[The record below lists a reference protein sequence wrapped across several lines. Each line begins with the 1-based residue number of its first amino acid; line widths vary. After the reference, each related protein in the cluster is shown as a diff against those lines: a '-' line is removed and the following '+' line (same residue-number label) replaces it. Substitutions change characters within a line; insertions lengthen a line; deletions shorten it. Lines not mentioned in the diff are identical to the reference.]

1 MIGNARNGWKRFS
14 VVTAMA
20 TLSHALAIPAFCTLA
35 LAMPCASPNVAA
47 VGIGT
52 EADEA
57 DHLITGAGMGRVR
70 LKMTLNE
77 ARLALPAASFA
88 RTSDGDG
95 VALVEISFGKDDSL
109 TVSAEEDDRAT
120 PIDWSRTIVTI
131 ETFSERFHTAEGVH
145 PGSLVTDV
153 IRLFGPV
160 REIVKSEI
168 ESREYITFARQPAA
182 LTFRLDYTGVFDS
195 GTRRTT
201 RFAPNAK
208 LHSIAISSS
217 R

>member
-1 MIGNARNGWKRFS
+1 MPRRSQEAPRLGR
-14 VVTAMA
+14 
-20 TLSHALAIPAFCTLA
+20 ALAISAFCALTLA
-35 LAMPCASPNVAA
+35 TPRTPLYVAA
-47 VGIGT
+47 AALGAQPAET
-52 EADEA
+52 
-57 DHLITGAGMGRVR
+57 DHLITTSAMGRVR
-70 LKMTLNE
+70 LKMTLDE

-95 VALVEISFGKDDSL
+95 AALVEIRFGKDDSL
-109 TVSAEEDDRAT
+109 TVWAEEDNPAT

-131 ETFSERFHTAEGVH
+131 ETFSARFHTREGVR

-153 IRLFGPV
+153 ITLFGPV
-160 REIVKSEI
+160 REIVKSEL
-168 ESREYITFARQPAA
+168 ESREYIAFARQPEA

-201 RFAPNAK
+201 RFASNARI
-208 LHSIAISSS
+208 HSISISSL